1 MKDKDGEAMYKKGN
15 KEILNRLFEYTS
27 SFQWHNWMKWT
38 KYVNFA
44 IFMTEIKQLLRKTIV
59 TAFTD
64 KVYQLLRMLFF
75 IIHISRQ
82 NVSVQFKMP
91 IVSGHDN
98 VRAIS

>member
-1 MKDKDGEAMYKKGN
+1 
-15 KEILNRLFEYTS
+15 
-27 SFQWHNWMKWT
+27 
-38 KYVNFA
+38 
-44 IFMTEIKQLLRKTIV
+44 MTEIKQLLRKTIV

-64 KVYQLLRMLFF
+64 KEHLLFYQFLRILFF

-82 NVSVQFKMP
+82 NVSFQFKMP

>member
-1 MKDKDGEAMYKKGN
+1 MKDKDSESMYKKGN
-15 KEILNRLFEYTS
+15 KEILHRLFEYTS

-44 IFMTEIKQLLRKTIV
+44 IFMTE
-59 TAFTD
+59 
-64 KVYQLLRMLFF
+64 RMLFF

-82 NVSVQFKMP
+82 NVSFQFKMP

>member
-1 MKDKDGEAMYKKGN
+1 
-15 KEILNRLFEYTS
+15 
-27 SFQWHNWMKWT
+27 
-38 KYVNFA
+38 
-44 IFMTEIKQLLRKTIV
+44 MTEIKQLLRKTIV